1 MGLVSPKNGP
11 LASKILENNGG
22 VTPLL
27 LKMLAPFVLNTDAPA
42 PSDPNMLDLGTSDYL
57 EPVLIVSLGLSSF
70 FYISALESAII
81 Y

>member
-11 LASKILENNGG
+11 LASKIFVNNGG

-42 PSDPNMLDLGTSDYL
+42 PSDPNMLNFGASNYL
-57 EPVLIVSLGLSSF
+57 ESVLIVSLGLSSF
-70 FYISALESAII
+70 FLISALESAII